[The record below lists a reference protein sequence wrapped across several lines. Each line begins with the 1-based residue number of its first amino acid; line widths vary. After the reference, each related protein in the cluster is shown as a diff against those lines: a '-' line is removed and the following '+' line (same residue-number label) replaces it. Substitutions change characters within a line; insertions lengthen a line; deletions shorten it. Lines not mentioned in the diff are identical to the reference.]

1 MPRNVEIKARVRH
14 PGCLRTAVE
23 AVADGLPAQLSQED
37 IFFGCDGGRLKLRVF
52 ADGSGE
58 LIFYRR
64 PDTTGPAESRFS
76 KTPVEDPAT
85 MRAVLAD
92 ALGVAGVV
100 RKRRDVFFIGQTR
113 IHLDKVDGLGHFV
126 ELEVVLTDDQTAAD
140 GEAVA
145 RALMKTLEIA
155 EDDLIDVANVDLL
168 EQGLGARG

>member
-1 MPRNVEIKARVRH
+1 MPRNVEIKARVRR
-14 PGCLRTAVE
+14 PERLKTAVE
-23 AVADGLPAQLSQED
+23 AVADGVQEELVQVD
-37 IFFGCDGGRLKLRVF
+37 TFFGCDAGRLKLRVF
-52 ADGSGE
+52 AGGSGE
-58 LIFYRR
+58 LIFYQR
-64 PDTTGPAESRFS
+64 PDTAGPAESDFS

-85 MRAVLAD
+85 MLAVLAA
-92 ALGVAGVV
+92 ALGVVGVV

-155 EDDLIDVANVDLL
+155 EDDLIDVAYVDLL